1 MICEQNASYMHKK
14 RVGRKSL
21 YAVFASSTILITSR
35 TLFTF
40 SVGVTHIVCR
50 CIFIQYLLTSVRSLR
65 AISKIMS
72 QGVDSSNIVD
82 AH

>member
-1 MICEQNASYMHKK
+1 M
-14 RVGRKSL
+14 
-21 YAVFASSTILITSR
+21 
-35 TLFTF
+35 F

-50 CIFIQYLLTSVRSLR
+50 CIFIQYLLTSVRSLG

-72 QGVDSSNIVD
+72 QGVDSFNIVD